1 MVYDS
6 GVRAELG
13 NVLTPTQVQNQP
25 TVTWPT
31 EDGALYTLILSGE
44 SQALGIEKKNLTVH
58 YAQAN

>member
-6 GVRAELG
+6 GVEAELG

-31 EDGALYTLILSGE
+31 ENGALYTLILSGE
-44 SQALGIEKKNLTVH
+44 SHALCNILAIK
-58 YAQAN
+58 